1 MSAQV
6 LAMQPRPS
14 RLVDLEQ
21 VVERGQRSF
30 VEVGKA
36 LRTIRDERLYDAAF
50 GTFEAYCHARFG
62 MSRPRAYQLLEA
74 ASVVDRLSTTV
85 DTPPTSE
92 AVVRPLTRL
101 EPDDQ
106 RKVWSEATDRWRKP
120 TAAQVSEVIAE
131 MFPKAAPKPVQTTEP
146 AGPTS
151 RLVLVLDDLEEVA
164 KVLSTCMELS
174 KVERLHELLGQRLE
188 KRRAVLSPNV
198 GVEPVTPATEER

>member
-14 RLVDLEQ
+14 RLADLEH

-50 GTFEAYCHARFG
+50 GTFEAYCRARFG
-62 MSRPRAYQLLEA
+62 MPRQHINRIIAATEVVGNLEPMGSNV
-74 ASVVDRLSTTV
+74 SV
-85 DTPPTSE
+85 SE
-92 AVVRPLTRL
+92 RVARPLATL

-106 RKVWSEATDRWRKP
+106 RKVWREATERWNKP
-120 TAAQVSEVIAE
+120 TAAQVTEVIGE
-131 MFPKAAPKPVQTTEP
+131 MFPKAALKPVQPAEP

-151 RLVLVLDDLEEVA
+151 RLVLVLDDLEEAA

-188 KRRAVLSPNV
+188 KRRAVLSPN
-198 GVEPVTPATEER
+198 A

>member
-14 RLVDLEQ
+14 RLADLEQ

-50 GTFEAYCHARFG
+50 GTFEGYCHARFG

-120 TAAQVSEVIAE
+120 TAAQVSEVIGE
-131 MFPKAAPKPVQTTEP
+131 MFPKAAPKPVQPAEP
-146 AGPTS
+146 VGPTS
-151 RLVLVLDDLEEVA
+151 RLVLVLDDLDEVA

-188 KRRAVLSPNV
+188 KRRAVLSPNARV
-198 GVEPVTPATEER
+198 QPLP